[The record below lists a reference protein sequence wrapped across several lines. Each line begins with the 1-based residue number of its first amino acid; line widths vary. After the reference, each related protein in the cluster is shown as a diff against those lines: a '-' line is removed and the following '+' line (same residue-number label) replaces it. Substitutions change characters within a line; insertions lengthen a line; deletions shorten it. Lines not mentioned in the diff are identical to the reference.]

1 MFILIASVILFLF
14 SNNLIQDAFAV
25 STTAQTTI
33 IASPPAAPTITS
45 VSQTSSG
52 GSMSIAFTP
61 PIDNGGATISSYIV
75 KYALHGS
82 DLFTTVTGFSTSSP
96 ITVTGL
102 TAATNYDFEIAAVN
116 SAGSGTPTGIT
127 SGTTIAATAP
137 TAPTITS
144 AYQTSS
150 TSIAIAF
157 TSPTDNGGAT
167 ISSYTVKYA
176 LHGSGSFTTVTGL
189 GISSPITV
197 TGLTAATN
205 YDFEI
210 AAVNSAGTGTF
221 SSVSVSA
228 TPAATSGNTVTST
241 AGDLTFAPS
250 TTGMVSLSSGT
261 STVVLSDNTALNFA
275 NSLSTAS
282 GGSIVVGGGAPI
294 VLNSYTSGTL
304 SGVDLSVP
312 QNIGGQSVTVNQ
324 AVQINSGQ
332 SGTPVTITNAAIP
345 NISASIPD
353 GTAVLAP
360 SGWDGKI
367 TPPKIGS
374 SSGTAPSGFSVGGT
388 VIEVGSPDVVL
399 LFDKPATLLLSG
411 VKGNVGYK
419 PAGSDTWVQI
429 TNACGGTYASPSN
442 PVFPSEC
449 FISNGADTKI
459 VTYHFTTFGGFNS
472 NSGSIGGSPG
482 GSTIPPSVTSS
493 AISSP
498 TSGIFGGKLVLNPQ
512 APPPST
518 ALFETGDPI
527 DVQLSFFDYRGP
539 STMQHIALYTNLNGV
554 PRNIDDSDTWVIYE
568 RGSPIEV
575 HDPNKF
581 WKSANVTTF
590 IDGNNLN
597 VTFTITFAK
606 PMVTSD
612 IIIRAWDQN
621 LNSWDTRY
629 TDAIEVM
636 KNQNAI
642 VPYVI
647 TPQNNN
653 VPSNSLKNTN
663 SQNSTNTDLLSDI
676 KKWGGYSSE
685 SISDSELLKIV
696 GIDAQHIPSWFMKTS
711 KWVISEDVTPQEFT
725 SALKYMYEKG
735 IIK

>member
-1 MFILIASVILFLF
+1 MKKNHSKNVFYFMFILIASVILFLF

-25 STTAQTTI
+25 VSTTAQTTI
-33 IASPPAAPTITS
+33 IASPPASPTITS

-52 GSMSIAFTP
+52 GSMSVAFTP
-61 PIDNGGATISSYIV
+61 PI
-75 KYALHGS
+75 
-82 DLFTTVTGFSTSSP
+82 
-96 ITVTGL
+96 
-102 TAATNYDFEIAAVN
+102 
-116 SAGSGTPTGIT
+116 
-127 SGTTIAATAP
+127 
-137 TAPTITS
+137 
-144 AYQTSS
+144 
-150 TSIAIAF
+150 
-157 TSPTDNGGAT
+157 DNGGAT

-176 LHGSGSFTTVTGL
+176 LHGSGSFTTVTGFST
-189 GISSPITV
+189 SSPITV

-250 TTGMVSLSSGT
+250 TTGTASLSSGT

-282 GGSIVVGGGAPI
+282 GGSIVVGDGIPI

-419 PAGSDTWVQI
+419 PAGSGTWIQI
-429 TNACGGTYASPSN
+429 TNSCGGTYASPSN
-442 PVFPSEC
+442 PAFPSEC
-449 FISNGADTKI
+449 FISNGVDTKI
-459 VTYHFTTFGGFNS
+459 VTYHFTTFGGFNT
-472 NSGSIGGSPG
+472 NSGGSIGGSPG

-575 HDPNKF
+575 HDPNNF

-590 IDGNNLN
+590 VDGNNLN
-597 VTFTITFAK
+597 VTFTVTFAK

-642 VPYVI
+642 VPYVTI
-647 TPQNNN
+647 PQNNN
-653 VPSNSLKNTN
+653 VTSNSLKNTN